1 MIATLLV
8 VIDWLIVLLPC
19 MIPVGY
25 LSVLVLI
32 SLGVVLFECFCGW
45 FDFIIL
51 GLMLCIV
58 GLLFGFGICCWV
70 LVCCLEWVSGVLFVL
85 SFGIRLWWLLYCG
98 LLLLSGLDGD

>member
-8 VIDWLIVLLPC
+8 VVDWLIVLLPC

-32 SLGVVLFECFCGW
+32 SLEVALFECFCGW

-51 GLMLCIV
+51 GLVLCIV
-58 GLLFGFGICCWV
+58 GLLFGFGICRWD
-70 LVCCLEWVSGVLFVL
+70 LVCCLAWVSGVCLFCHL
-85 SFGIRLWWLLYCG
+85 GLGFGGYYVVVCRF
-98 LLLLSGLDGD
+98 